1 MDGPHFPSP
10 LQTST
15 ESAAVYKI
23 LPQMAPHE
31 QSQEDSLY
39 CLPLQGVDEN
49 ILILIFPIKFSQ
61 SVSVQILHNTF
72 LQFGPQLIQP
82 ILK

>member
-1 MDGPHFPSP
+1 MDGSPFPST
-10 LQTST
+10 LETST

-23 LPQMAPHE
+23 FSQMAPHA

-39 CLPLQGVDEN
+39 CLPSQGVDKN
-49 ILILIFPIKFSQ
+49 ILILIFPIQFSQ
-61 SVSVQILHNTF
+61 SVSVQILRNKF
-72 LQFGPQLIQP
+72 LQFGPQWIQP